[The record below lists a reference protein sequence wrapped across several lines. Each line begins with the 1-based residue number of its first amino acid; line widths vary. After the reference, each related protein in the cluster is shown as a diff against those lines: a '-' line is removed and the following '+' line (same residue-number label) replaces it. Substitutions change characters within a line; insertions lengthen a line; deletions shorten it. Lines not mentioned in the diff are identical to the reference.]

1 MEVEENLTPAF
12 GKEAAAFV
20 TRHAEKPWFL
30 YLAFNAP
37 HSPHEPTAE
46 ARQRFAHIPGAR
58 GAYCAQVSLMDDAI
72 GAVLA
77 ALDQTGQRERT
88 LVFFFSDNGGELGT
102 KADNG
107 PLRKGKGSVYEGG
120 IRVPFLV
127 SWPAKLPAGKN
138 YDLPVSSL
146 DVFATVLA
154 AAGVPAASKKPLDSV
169 DIVPFL
175 AGNKEGPPHQYLF
188 WRTGGGK
195 QFAIRA
201 GDWKL
206 VRQEGRADE
215 LYNLAAD
222 LGEKSDLAGGH
233 PEIVQRLDA
242 ALKDWNRE
250 LIPPA
255 FLGGYRHPGYQRPQE
270 ENTR

>member
-12 GKEAAAFV
+12 GKEAGAFV

-37 HSPHEPTAE
+37 HAPHEPTAE

-72 GAVLA
+72 GAVPE

-154 AAGVPAASKKPLDSV
+154 AAGVSVASEKPLDSV

-175 AGNKEGPPHQYLF
+175 AGKKEGPPHEYLF

-195 QFAIRA
+195 QFAIRV
-201 GDWKL
+201 GDWGAGLKMKL
-206 VRQEGRADE
+206 TTNLVSTFVLHVVTSRRQPPG
-215 LYNLAAD
+215 
-222 LGEKSDLAGGH
+222 
-233 PEIVQRLDA
+233 
-242 ALKDWNRE
+242 
-250 LIPPA
+250 IPPERRGMVRLQA
-255 FLGGYRHPGYQRPQE
+255 S
-270 ENTR
+270 